1 MPIAIQPNIGRMDQI
16 IRLVISLAMIYI
28 GFIDKA
34 ILPDPVSSLVL
45 GIFGVINLVVALV
58 RYCPLYAVTGINTYN
73 PATDD

>member
-28 GFIDKA
+28 GFIDKT

-58 RYCPLYAVTGINTYN
+58 RYCPLYAVTGINTYK